1 MTLTEVYREIDRND
15 IDVYY
20 FPMESNA
27 KGIALPDGSIAID
40 TDKIENDI
48 EEKEVAYHECAHI
61 KTGSFYNLNSPFD
74 IKEKQEKRAW
84 KETIIT
90 LVPLDEFT
98 EAINSGITECWELA
112 ELFEVS
118 EDLMQKAMEM
128 YYNVVNSIE

>member
-1 MTLTEVYREIDRND
+1 MTLTEVYREIDRNG

-20 FPMESNA
+20 FPMESNV
-27 KGIALPDGSIAID
+27 KGLAFPDGCIAID
-40 TDKIENDI
+40 TDKIKNEI

-61 KTGSFYNLNSPFD
+61 KTGSFYNFHSPFD

-90 LVPLDEFT
+90 LVPLSEFN

-118 EDLMQKAMEM
+118 EGLMQKAMEM
-128 YYNVVNSIE
+128 YYNVVNNIE